1 MAYADPPHPE
11 ERSRE
16 RVSKDA
22 KCQIRDDSPLI
33 AKQDVCMP
41 PLSAGTTGIAMLPE
55 LTMLYST

>member
-1 MAYADPPHPE
+1 MARTNPPHPE

-22 KCQIRDDSPLI
+22 ERQPRDDFPLI

-41 PLSAGTTGIAMLPE
+41 KRFRGDDEAEHRLETIMP
-55 LTMLYST
+55 